1 MAVRVI
7 YFYDLKTLEYV
18 GSNIIFDDRAELPTS
33 YTTDDGVMC
42 GVTTVRPA
50 DGLYAPRHF
59 DIDKQAWI
67 GTDKEEWLAAHPAP
81 VPVPT
86 AEQTAQA
93 QLMLQMAQNKITQ
106 DNFNAQAL
114 LHIAELKGVT
124 ANV

>member
-1 MAVRVI
+1 MAAKAI
-7 YFYDLKTLEYV
+7 YFYDLKTFGYS
-18 GSNIIFDDRAELPTS
+18 GSMLLMDDSKPVPES
-33 YTTDDGVMC
+33 YTNEDGAKL

-50 DGLYAPRHF
+50 DGLYTPRHF

-93 QLMLQMAQNKITQ
+93 QLMLQMAQNKTTQ
-106 DNFNAQAL
+106 GNFNAQAL
-114 LHIAELKGVT
+114 LQIAELKGAT